1 MPYISEAKYQ
11 ELKIIAKLMGQRVER
26 LDKKLAELK
35 RRREEQDK
43 RIYGRRW

>member
-35 RRREEQDK
+35 RQQEEQDK
-43 RIYGRRW
+43 RIYGKRR

>member
-11 ELKIIAKLMGQRVER
+11 QIKMVRKLMGLRLER

-35 RRREEQDK
+35 QWQEEQDK
-43 RIYGRRW
+43 RIYGKRR

>member
-11 ELKIIAKLMGQRVER
+11 QIKMVRKLMGLRLER

-35 RRREEQDK
+35 RQQEEQDK
-43 RIYGRRW
+43 RIYGKRR